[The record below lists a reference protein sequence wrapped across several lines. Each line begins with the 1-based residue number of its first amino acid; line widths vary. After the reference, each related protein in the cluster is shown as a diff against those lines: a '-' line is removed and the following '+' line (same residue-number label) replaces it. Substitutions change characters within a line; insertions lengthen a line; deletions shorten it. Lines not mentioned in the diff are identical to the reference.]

1 MRVWRR
7 WSAHNTLR
15 NQMLVGF
22 LGVMMLILSFVG
34 IATYQSVSALLQNNA
49 EKHIQQTAVQANGRL
64 EAKLNQIDSLT
75 TQVATDQDVQL
86 LLQNERNGQP
96 ATLADSQ
103 NLGRIMAIIPIYSKG
118 VLSVEMYTAGGR
130 RLFPLDG
137 DELESRVSADWI
149 TQAQANK
156 GSIVW
161 FGIDPAHSDS
171 VLAIRRINL
180 MDEFFAPG
188 GYLLV
193 RMNRQVFQLEDPL
206 SEENVQETMLLVDR
220 DLSLIAGGGDSLAEE
235 ALPALAAS
243 DEQVVKLGNRAYMMV
258 KERSAVT
265 GWTLLILTPVQTIT
279 SGITVL
285 RTAIVV
291 SAAIGTL
298 LFIALSWVLS
308 TVITRP
314 VFRLIK
320 AMRSA
325 RFGALK
331 SNPQVSSTIEINE
344 LNHTYNQMV
353 HNMNELIELVY
364 EKELLQSRTEL
375 KALQAQ
381 INPHF
386 LFNTLE
392 ALYWSLEEKDESELA
407 EFVVAMSDLFRY
419 TITGMNKDGWVT
431 LGEELDHIERYLV
444 IMKVRFGDRL
454 TWRIDSAPELAH
466 VKVPKLIVQPFVENA
481 ILHGMEGRIG
491 SCTVRVSVTRAA
503 RDEQIVIAIEDDGGG
518 IAADKLHAIRQAL
531 REGQELASS
540 GTGMGIANVNKRIGL
555 YYGGGTADAA
565 PVTIDS
571 AQGSGTRVSFH
582 IPIGGANHE
591 SA

>member
-1 MRVWRR
+1 VWRK

-22 LGVMMLILSFVG
+22 LGAMLLILSLVG
-34 IATYQSVSALLQNNA
+34 ITTYRSVSVLLQNNA
-49 EKHIQQTAVQANGRL
+49 ERHIKQTAVQANGRL
-64 EAKLNQIDSLT
+64 EAKLKQIDSLT

-86 LLQNERNGQP
+86 LLQRERNGQP
-96 ATLADSQ
+96 ASFTERQ
-103 NLGRIMAIIPIYSKG
+103 RLGRIMAIIQTYSDG
-118 VLSVEMYTAGGR
+118 VLSVEMYAAGGR

-137 DELESRVSADWI
+137 DELRGQVSADWI
-149 TQAQANK
+149 AKAQANK
-156 GSIVW
+156 GSMVW
-161 FGIDPAHSDS
+161 FGIDPAHGDS

-193 RMNRQVFQLEDPL
+193 RMNRHVFHLGERL
-206 SEENVQETMLLVDR
+206 SEENVQETAMLVDR
-220 DLSLIAGGGDSLAEE
+220 DLSLIAGGGDRLAELS
-235 ALPALAAS
+235 LPALIAS
-243 DEQVVKLGNRAYMMV
+243 NEQVVRLGDRDYMMV
-258 KERSAVT
+258 KEQSAVT
-265 GWTLLILTPVQTIT
+265 GWTLLILTPVQAIT
-279 SGITVL
+279 AGITVL

-308 TVITRP
+308 TMITRP

-331 SNPQVSSTIEINE
+331 PNPQASSTIEINE

-353 HNMNELIELVY
+353 NNMNELIELVY

-431 LGEELDHIERYLV
+431 LRDELDHVERYLV

-454 TWRIDSAPELAH
+454 NWRIDSSPALADIR
-466 VKVPKLIVQPFVENA
+466 VPKLIIQPFVENA

-491 SCTVRVSVTRAA
+491 SCTVRVSAA
-503 RDEQIVIAIEDDGGG
+503 RDERDGQVVIAIEDDGGG
-518 IAADKLHAIRQAL
+518 IAADKLAAIRQAL
-531 REGQELASS
+531 HQGQEPPSS

-555 YYGGGTADAA
+555 YYGGRTAAGMV
-565 PVTIDS
+565 PVAIES
-571 AQGSGTRVSFH
+571 EQGSGTRVSFH
-582 IPIGGANHE
+582 IPIGGASHE